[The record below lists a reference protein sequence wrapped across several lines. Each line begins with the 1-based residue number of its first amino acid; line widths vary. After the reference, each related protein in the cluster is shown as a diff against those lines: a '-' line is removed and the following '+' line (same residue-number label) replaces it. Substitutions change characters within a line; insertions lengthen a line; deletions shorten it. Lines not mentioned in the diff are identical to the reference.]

1 MNKFKMV
8 FFMLLVTILSIPGI
22 MTVKA
27 ATISD
32 DGEYSLVLSVNEENG
47 IIDGGEYAKLIRFN
61 VEPGEK
67 TVKLSELTKGITPFN
82 GKTEFSHWETLSERV
97 KADEELALKDFNRN
111 GSFYTSTGKETSY
124 TNGLSLVA
132 RFSDKKLSETGNYY
146 VTLDAFAGTINGK
159 TKLLLE
165 SKSTE
170 FTTIDLT
177 KYTPVRKGYT
187 FKGWDLN
194 GKIVTSIDASAFSKD
209 VSLNV
214 TATYTKA
221 TFTGDD
227 RVLILNANG
236 GTIDGKTTNKY
247 DYLGGAD
254 SGTSM
259 SLLPYIPVR
268 EGYTFKE
275 WNTKKNGSGKS
286 YKYIYW
292 RAWDK
297 YENMDDVEKDTLIEN
312 GWGRQYYQNVTLYAC
327 WDKNQVETEETVKEI
342 QSAGTIKAK
351 IEFENEVNKD
361 YKLSIEQ
368 IEVNKELTDKNVKFI
383 ADINVIDK
391 DSRVVA
397 INGIKMKI
405 RIALP
410 EDLTGYDHY
419 EVIYI
424 LNGEVKETIPAKI
437 EDGYIVFET
446 SHLSQYG
453 IVATKSGSTAGSGGE
468 SGSPA
473 GTGEDTGSST
483 GGGEDTG
490 SSTGSGGENA
500 SIAGIGENTGSSTGS
515 GEESAPTTG
524 SGEESSSVAAA
535 GGESSSVAATSP
547 KTGDTSN
554 FALWIV
560 LLFISGVAAVSTT
573 VVSRKKNYNR

>member
-1 MNKFKMV
+1 
-8 FFMLLVTILSIPGI
+8 MLLVTILSIPGI

-61 VEPGEK
+61 VELGEK

-214 TATYTKA
+214 TATYTKD
-221 TFTGDD
+221 TFTGDN

-312 GWGRQYYQNVTLYAC
+312 GWGGQYYQNVTLYAC

-410 EDLTGYDHY
+410 EDLTGYDQY

-424 LNGEVKETIPAKI
+424 LNDEVKETIPAKI

-446 SHLSQYG
+446 SHLSHYG
-453 IVATKSGSTAGSGGE
+453 IVATK

-490 SSTGSGGENA
+490 SSTGSGGENT
-500 SIAGIGENTGSSTGS
+500 SIAGTGENTGSSTGS
-515 GEESAPTTG
+515 GGESAPTTG

-554 FALWIV
+554 FGLWIV
-560 LLFISGVAAVSTT
+560 LLLISGVAAVSTT

>member
-214 TATYTKA
+214 TATYTKD
-221 TFTGDD
+221 TFTGDN

-312 GWGRQYYQNVTLYAC
+312 GWGGQYYQNVTLYAC

-410 EDLTGYDHY
+410 EDLTGYDQY

-424 LNGEVKETIPAKI
+424 LNDEVKETIPAKI

-446 SHLSQYG
+446 SHLSHYG

-473 GTGEDTGSST
+473 GTGEDTGSSI
-483 GGGEDTG
+483 GGEDTG
-490 SSTGSGGENA
+490 SSTGSGGENT
-500 SIAGIGENTGSSTGS
+500 SIAGTGENTGSSTGS
-515 GEESAPTTG
+515 GGESAPTTG

-554 FALWIV
+554 FGLWIV
-560 LLFISGVAAVSTT
+560 LLLISGVAAVSTT

>member
-214 TATYTKA
+214 TATYTKD

-312 GWGRQYYQNVTLYAC
+312 GWGGQYYQNVTLYAC
-327 WDKNQVETEETVKEI
+327 WDKNPVETEETVKEI

-483 GGGEDTG
+483 GGEDTG
-490 SSTGSGGENA
+490 SSTGSGEENT

-515 GEESAPTTG
+515 GGESAPTTG

-560 LLFISGVAAVSTT
+560 LLFISGGAAVSTT

>member
-1 MNKFKMV
+1 MNKLKMV

-22 MTVKA
+22 IAVRA

-32 DGEYSLVLSVNEENG
+32 DGEYSLVLFVYEENG
-47 IIDGGEYAKLIRFN
+47 IIDDGEYAKLIRFN

-97 KADEELALKDFNRN
+97 KADEELALKDFNCN

-124 TNGLSLVA
+124 TNGLTLVA

-177 KYTPVRKGYT
+177 KYTPVREGYT
-187 FKGWDLN
+187 FMGWDLN
-194 GKIVTSIDASAFSKD
+194 GKIVTSIDADAFAED

-214 TATYTKA
+214 TATYTKD

-247 DYLGGAD
+247 DYLSGAD

-268 EGYTFKE
+268 EGYTFKG
-275 WNTKKNGSGKS
+275 WNSKKDGSGKN

-297 YENMDDVEKDTLIEN
+297 DNNIDDIEKDTLIEN
-312 GWGRQYYQNVTLYAC
+312 SWRVQYYQNVTLYAC
-327 WDKNQVETEETVKEI
+327 WDKDPGETEKTVKDI
-342 QSAGTIKAK
+342 QSTGAIKAK
-351 IEFENEVNKD
+351 IEFENEVSKD
-361 YKLSIEQ
+361 YKLNIAQ

-410 EDLTGYDHY
+410 EDLTGYDQY

-446 SHLSQYG
+446 NHLSQYG

-483 GGGEDTG
+483 GSGE
-490 SSTGSGGENA
+490 ENA
-500 SIAGIGENTGSSTGS
+500 STAGIGENTGSTAGS
-515 GEESAPTTG
+515 GGESAPSTD
-524 SGEESSSVAAA
+524 SV
-535 GGESSSVAATSP
+535 GESSPVAATSP
-547 KTGDTSN
+547 KTGDASN
-554 FALWIV
+554 FVLWIV
-560 LLFISGVAAVSTT
+560 LLLISGGAAVSTA
-573 VVSRKKNYNR
+573 VVSIKKKYNR

>member
-214 TATYTKA
+214 TATYTKD
-221 TFTGDD
+221 TFTGDN

-312 GWGRQYYQNVTLYAC
+312 GWGGQYYQNVTLYAC

-410 EDLTGYDHY
+410 EDLTGYDQY

-424 LNGEVKETIPAKI
+424 LNDEVKETIPAKI

-446 SHLSQYG
+446 SHLSHYG

-483 GGGEDTG
+483 GGEDTG
-490 SSTGSGGENA
+490 SSTGSGGENT
-500 SIAGIGENTGSSTGS
+500 SIAGTGENTGSSTGS
-515 GEESAPTTG
+515 GGESAPTTG

-554 FALWIV
+554 FGLWIV
-560 LLFISGVAAVSTT
+560 LLLISGVAAVSTT

>member
-1 MNKFKMV
+1 
-8 FFMLLVTILSIPGI
+8 
-22 MTVKA
+22 
-27 ATISD
+27 
-32 DGEYSLVLSVNEENG
+32 
-47 IIDGGEYAKLIRFN
+47 
-61 VEPGEK
+61 
-67 TVKLSELTKGITPFN
+67 
-82 GKTEFSHWETLSERV
+82 
-97 KADEELALKDFNRN
+97 
-111 GSFYTSTGKETSY
+111 
-124 TNGLSLVA
+124 
-132 RFSDKKLSETGNYY
+132 
-146 VTLDAFAGTINGK
+146 
-159 TKLLLE
+159 
-165 SKSTE
+165 
-170 FTTIDLT
+170 
-177 KYTPVRKGYT
+177 
-187 FKGWDLN
+187 
-194 GKIVTSIDASAFSKD
+194 
-209 VSLNV
+209 
-214 TATYTKA
+214 
-221 TFTGDD
+221 
-227 RVLILNANG
+227 
-236 GTIDGKTTNKY
+236 
-247 DYLGGAD
+247 
-254 SGTSM
+254 M

-312 GWGRQYYQNVTLYAC
+312 GWGGQYYQNVTLYAC

-410 EDLTGYDHY
+410 EDLTGYDQY

-424 LNGEVKETIPAKI
+424 LNDEVKETIPAKI

-446 SHLSQYG
+446 SHLSHYG

-490 SSTGSGGENA
+490 SSTGSGGENT
-500 SIAGIGENTGSSTGS
+500 SIAGTGENTGSSTGS
-515 GEESAPTTG
+515 GGESAPTTG

-554 FALWIV
+554 FGLWIV
-560 LLFISGVAAVSTT
+560 LLLISGVAAVSTT